1 MNDDDL
7 MPYGKYKGMKMS
19 EVPASYLLWL
29 IDNDKCSGDVREYI
43 VDVYDALKTE
53 VKNNLE

>member
-29 IDNDKCSGDVREYI
+29 LDFDKCSGAVREYI
-43 VDVYDALKTE
+43 VDVYDALKAE